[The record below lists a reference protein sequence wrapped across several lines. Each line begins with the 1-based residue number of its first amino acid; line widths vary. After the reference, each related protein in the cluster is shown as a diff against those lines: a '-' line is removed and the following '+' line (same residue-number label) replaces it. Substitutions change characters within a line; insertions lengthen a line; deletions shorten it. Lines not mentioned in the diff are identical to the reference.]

1 MKTRFLVAISAAML
15 VLAGCAGEDNEETID
30 NWKGEIHLSSGVS
43 VQQTRTNSKDVPD
56 KQIAENES
64 VEVVVTKQSTDEKEY
79 SGYTL
84 DFTANGQG
92 GLSNSTTT
100 MYYPESGMGVSIYA
114 YHPSDA
120 GTSFSVQADQ
130 SSDGDYFK
138 SDLLYSAKKDYAR
151 QKEAHSLT
159 FVHKLCKVEYTL
171 VQGTGTPALTGATV
185 QWMNV
190 AKTIGFTAET
200 GAVATS
206 SDVTTI
212 TPHSTYGAII
222 VPQTVSANTKLLKV
236 TLADGGVLYYTP
248 DEDQTFDSEK
258 KYSYKITVNLS
269 GLSVQSTITEW
280 TSIGEKTG
288 TAEME

>member
-15 VLAGCAGEDNEETID
+15 VLAGCTGEDNEEMID

-43 VQQTRTNSKDVPD
+43 VQQTRTNSSDVPD
-56 KQIAENES
+56 KQIAENEN
-64 VEVVVTKQSTDEKEY
+64 VKVVVAKQSTDEKEY

-84 DFTANGQG
+84 DFTANGGG
-92 GLSNSTTT
+92 GLSNSTT

-120 GTSFSVQADQ
+120 GTSFSVQEDQ

-138 SDLLYSAKKDYAR
+138 SDLLYSDKADYAR
-151 QKEAHSLT
+151 QKAAHSLT

-171 VQGTGTPALTGATV
+171 VQGTGTPDLTGATV

-200 GAVATS
+200 GRGFIKAEVVNYQDLLDCGSYAGAREKGLVRMEGKEYIVQDG
-206 SDVTTI
+206 DVI
-212 TPHSTYGAII
+212 LFRFN
-222 VPQTVSANTKLLKV
+222 V
-236 TLADGGVLYYTP
+236 
-248 DEDQTFDSEK
+248 
-258 KYSYKITVNLS
+258 
-269 GLSVQSTITEW
+269 
-280 TSIGEKTG
+280 
-288 TAEME
+288 

>member
-15 VLAGCAGEDNEETID
+15 VLAGCTGEDNEEMID

-43 VQQTRTNSKDVPD
+43 VQQTRTNSSDVPD
-56 KQIAENES
+56 KQIAENEN
-64 VEVVVTKQSTDEKEY
+64 VKVVVAKQSTDEKEY

-84 DFTANGQG
+84 DFTANGGG
-92 GLSNSTTT
+92 GLSNSTT

-120 GTSFSVQADQ
+120 GTSFSVQEDQ

-138 SDLLYSAKKDYAR
+138 SDLLYSDKADYAR
-151 QKEAHSLT
+151 QKAAHSLT

-171 VQGTGTPALTGATV
+171 VQGTGTPDLTGATV

-200 GAVATS
+200 GAVATF
-206 SDVTTI
+206 SDATTI
-212 TPHSTYGAII
+212 TPHAIYGAII
-222 VPQTVSANTKLLKV
+222 VPQTVSVNTKLLKV
-236 TLADGGVLYYTP
+236 TLADGGILYYTP
-248 DEDQTFDSEK
+248 DANQTFDSEK

-269 GLSVQSTITEW
+269 GLSVQSTITDW
-280 TSIGEKTG
+280 DPVDGKTG

>member
-130 SSDGDYFK
+130 
-138 SDLLYSAKKDYAR
+138 
-151 QKEAHSLT
+151 AHSLT